1 MPLSLR
7 ACRGGGL
14 SRSPTVSP
22 SRTFFFSSSSCAG
35 CQPHRNARS
44 LRPYFSS
51 GSASSIFSPQQ
62 CFGRSWLTF
71 SHQSKPNDFSD
82 LLLWADRL
90 AESLVVWSLVRWLES
105 SAPDSSFSSQRSCWR
120 LRRNV
125 CVDFPPTS
133 RLQGKLPASQGR
145 HRRPLQCRNRQ
156 RSNRSAANSGK
167 ARRTLFDLPTYLVW
181 RGFS

>member
-1 MPLSLR
+1 MPLSSR

-51 GSASSIFSPQQ
+51 GSVSLIFSPQQ

-71 SHQSKPNDFSD
+71 SHQSKPNGFSD
-82 LLLWADRL
+82 LLLSADQL
-90 AESLVVWSLVRWLES
+90 AELLVVWSRVRSPVNL
-105 SAPDSSFSSQRSCWR
+105 APDYSCSLQRSCWR
-120 LRRNV
+120 LLRNA
-125 CVDFPPTS
+125 CADFPAILRRMTS
-133 RLQGKLPASQGR
+133 EVNNQ
-145 HRRPLQCRNRQ
+145 
-156 RSNRSAANSGK
+156 SAANSGK
-167 ARRTLFDLPTYLVW
+167 ARRTLFDLPTYLVS

>member
-22 SRTFFFSSSSCAG
+22 ARTFFFSSSSCAG

-51 GSASSIFSPQQ
+51 GSASLIFSPQR

-71 SHQSKPNDFSD
+71 SHQNKPNVFSD
-82 LLLWADRL
+82 LLLSADQL
-90 AESLVVWSLVRWLES
+90 EELLVVWSRVRLPVS
-105 SAPDSSFSSQRSCWR
+105 LAPDSSCSLQRSCWR
-120 LRRNV
+120 LLRNV
-125 CVDFPPTS
+125 CAGFPAMLRRMTS
-133 RLQGKLPASQGR
+133 EV
-145 HRRPLQCRNRQ
+145 
-156 RSNRSAANSGK
+156 SNQSAANSGK
-167 ARRTLFDLPTYLVW
+167 ARRTSLDLP
-181 RGFS
+181 